1 MSILS
6 GQDLALSL
14 TLSFHLSFFPATKEN
29 MSVRT
34 KGIKKYLGNASSL
47 KITREL
53 VRLGIVEV
61 DVLDKFVHA

>member
-1 MSILS
+1 MSTLS

-34 KGIKKYLGNASSL
+34 KGIKKLP
-47 KITREL
+47 R
-53 VRLGIVEV
+53 
-61 DVLDKFVHA
+61 